1 MLARATLLLSLVTL
15 TGALQCTT
23 RLPAQRVAPAARRAV
38 AAPLMGFVPQNVGE
52 AKVKF
57 QESYGRPTNVAVQG
71 FVQEM
76 LTSTQCVLITPTYE
90 YSRVF
95 SVGFDSLCTVFL
107 AASPSEEDKLALR
120 SSMLKGLGFDPATV
134 QKDAEQLTE
143 SATGLSEEALFETDD
158 FKKIAAKENFKY
170 SYTFGAGLI
179 SLMQTV
185 GVEPGDEAIDR
196 WCEKLGMKSNTL
208 KRDYAYFKDSMQ
220 KMEDVKEMMV
230 QMKISAKRQE
240 AARLAEKA
248 KKAEK
253 EAEEAEA
260 AEKAKEAA

>member
-1 MLARATLLLSLVTL
+1 MLYRGALLSFLFVAL
-15 TGALQCTT
+15 AGALQCTT
-23 RLPAQRVAPAARRAV
+23 RVPVPRAAPAARRALF
-38 AAPLMGFVPQNVGE
+38 ARMGFVPQNVGE

-76 LTSTQCVLITPTYE
+76 LTSTQCVMITPTYE

-134 QKDAEQLTE
+134 QKDAEALTA

-158 FKKIAAKENFKY
+158 FKKIAAKDGFKY

-179 SLMQTV
+179 SLMQAV
-185 GVEPGDEAIDR
+185 GVEPGDEAIER
-196 WCEKLGMKSNTL
+196 WCEKLNMKPNTL

-220 KMEDVKEMMV
+220 KMEDVKEMML
-230 QMKISAKRQE
+230 QMKVSAKRQE
-240 AARLAEKA
+240 AQRLAEKA

-260 AEKAKEAA
+260 AEAAK